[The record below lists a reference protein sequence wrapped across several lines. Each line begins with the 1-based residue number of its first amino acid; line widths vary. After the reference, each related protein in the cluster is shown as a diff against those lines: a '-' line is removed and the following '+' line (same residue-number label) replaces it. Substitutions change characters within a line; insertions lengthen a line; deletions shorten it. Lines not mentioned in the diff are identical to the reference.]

1 MPMIRLLAALAC
13 LGAFALPASAQT
25 YPSKPIRLIVA
36 FAAGGGTD
44 ITARIIVKKLAEN
57 LGQQVVVDNRPGG
70 GGILATELLTQAPKD
85 GYTILLTAV
94 GPLAVSPHMQKVRY
108 DVEKDLAPITMAVM
122 FPNVLV
128 VNDAVKARTVAE
140 YVALAKQPG
149 NTLAYGSS
157 GVASAGHLAGELFK
171 QMAKVDIPHIAYKGG
186 GPAMN
191 DLLGGQVPSLFASLP
206 SALPHIKSGRIRAL
220 ATTGAKRPPDL
231 PDVPT
236 IAEAG
241 YPGYEASNWYAF
253 VAPAGTPPAIVE
265 RLNAELG
272 KVLRDPEVTPELAKH
287 GMEPAPG
294 SSADLAAYIA
304 RESKTWAEVVKS
316 LGMKPE

>member
-1 MPMIRLLAALAC
+1 MFRLITAVIGLMGLVH
-13 LGAFALPASAQT
+13 GAVAQQ

-44 ITARIIVKKLAEN
+44 ITARIIVKKLGEN

-70 GGILATELLTQAPKD
+70 GGILATELLAQAPKD
-85 GYTILLTAV
+85 GYTMLLTAV

-108 DVEKDLAPITMAVM
+108 DVERDLAPISMAVM

-128 VNDAVKARTVAE
+128 VNEAVKARNVAE
-140 YVALAKQPG
+140 YVAVARQPG
-149 NTLAYGSS
+149 STLAYGSS

-236 IAEAG
+236 IADSG

-272 KVLRDPEVTPELAKH
+272 KVLRDPDVVPELAKH

-294 SSADLAAYIA
+294 TPADLAAYIA
-304 RESKTWAEVVKS
+304 RESRIWAEVVKA

>member
-1 MPMIRLLAALAC
+1 MPMIRLLAALA
-13 LGAFALPASAQT
+13 LLAAFAQPVSAQP

-44 ITARIIVKKLAEN
+44 ITARIIVKKLGEN

-108 DVEKDLAPITMAVM
+108 DVEKDLLPITMAVM

-149 NTLAYGSS
+149 STLAYGSS

-231 PDVPT
+231 ADVPT
-236 IAEAG
+236 IAESG

-253 VAPAGTPPAIVE
+253 VAPAGTPPAIIE
-265 RLNAELG
+265 RLNAEIG
-272 KVLRDPEVTPELAKH
+272 RVLRDPEVTPELAKH

-294 SSADLAAYIA
+294 SPADLAAYIA
-304 RESKTWAEVVKS
+304 RESRTWAEVVKA

>member
-1 MPMIRLLAALAC
+1 MFRLIAAVIGLMG
-13 LGAFALPASAQT
+13 LVHGAVAQQ

-44 ITARIIVKKLAEN
+44 ITARIIVKKLGEN

-70 GGILATELLTQAPKD
+70 GGILATELLAQAPKD
-85 GYTILLTAV
+85 GYTMLLTAV

-108 DVEKDLAPITMAVM
+108 DVERDLAPISMAVM

-128 VNDAVKARTVAE
+128 VNEAVKARNVAE
-140 YVALAKQPG
+140 YVAVARQPG
-149 NTLAYGSS
+149 STLAYGSS

-236 IAEAG
+236 IADSG

-272 KVLRDPEVTPELAKH
+272 KVLRDPDVVPELAKH

-294 SSADLAAYIA
+294 TPADLAAYIA
-304 RESKTWAEVVKS
+304 RESRIWAEVVKA

>member
-1 MPMIRLLAALAC
+1 MFRLITAVIGLMGLVH
-13 LGAFALPASAQT
+13 GAVAQQ

-44 ITARIIVKKLAEN
+44 ITARIIVKKLGEN

-70 GGILATELLTQAPKD
+70 GGILATELLAQAPKD
-85 GYTILLTAV
+85 GYTMLLTAV

-108 DVEKDLAPITMAVM
+108 DVERDLAPISMAVM

-128 VNDAVKARTVAE
+128 VNDAVKARNVAE
-140 YVALAKQPG
+140 YVAVARQPG
-149 NTLAYGSS
+149 STLAYGSS

-236 IAEAG
+236 IADSG

-272 KVLRDPEVTPELAKH
+272 KVLRDPDVVPELAKH

-294 SSADLAAYIA
+294 TPADLAAYIA
-304 RESKTWAEVVKS
+304 RESRIWAEVVKA

>member
-1 MPMIRLLAALAC
+1 MFRLIAVVIGLMGLVH
-13 LGAFALPASAQT
+13 GAVAQQ

-44 ITARIIVKKLAEN
+44 ITARIIVKKLGEN

-70 GGILATELLTQAPKD
+70 GGILATELLAQAPKD
-85 GYTILLTAV
+85 GYTMLLTAV

-108 DVEKDLAPITMAVM
+108 DVERDLAPISMAVM

-128 VNDAVKARTVAE
+128 VNEAVKARNVAE
-140 YVALAKQPG
+140 YVAVARQPG
-149 NTLAYGSS
+149 STLAYGSS

-236 IAEAG
+236 IADSG

-272 KVLRDPEVTPELAKH
+272 KVLRDPDVVPELAKH

-294 SSADLAAYIA
+294 TPADLAAYIA
-304 RESKTWAEVVKS
+304 RESRIWAEVVKA

>member
-1 MPMIRLLAALAC
+1 
-13 LGAFALPASAQT
+13 
-25 YPSKPIRLIVA
+25 
-36 FAAGGGTD
+36 
-44 ITARIIVKKLAEN
+44 
-57 LGQQVVVDNRPGG
+57 
-70 GGILATELLTQAPKD
+70 
-85 GYTILLTAV
+85 
-94 GPLAVSPHMQKVRY
+94 
-108 DVEKDLAPITMAVM
+108 
-122 FPNVLV
+122 
-128 VNDAVKARTVAE
+128 VKARTVAE

-149 NTLAYGSS
+149 STLAYGSS

-236 IAEAG
+236 IAESG
-241 YPGYEASNWYAF
+241 FPGYEASNWYAF
-253 VAPAGTPPAIVE
+253 VAPAGTPPAIIE
-265 RLNAELG
+265 RLSAELG
-272 KVLRDPEVTPELAKH
+272 KVLRDPEVAAELAKH

-294 SSADLAAYIA
+294 TPAELGAYIA
-304 RESKTWAEVVKS
+304 RESKTWAGVVKA
-316 LGMKPE
+316 LGIKPE